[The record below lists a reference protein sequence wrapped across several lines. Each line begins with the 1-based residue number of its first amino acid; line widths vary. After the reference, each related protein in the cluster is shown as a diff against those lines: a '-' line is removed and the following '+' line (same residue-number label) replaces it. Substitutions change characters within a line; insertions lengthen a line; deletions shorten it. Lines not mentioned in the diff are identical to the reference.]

1 MKKIALSL
9 LCAGFSC
16 VGCAQD
22 NHQVSGHLDGI
33 GTDTLI
39 VYVMNDNFRGMER
52 MDTVPAPGGHFAF
65 NIGDKLKSV
74 YLFQKPSPGKRL
86 GEEGDVVGL
95 FVLPGEKAELSGFMS
110 DCQLGG
116 TAFYIQQGQIAET
129 VRKPYRKRMT
139 AISEDFA
146 AKSQNCSNK
155 DSLRKVVQAEY
166 ADVQKQMRTAAI
178 EYISLHAD
186 EDATAILLAE
196 LEDQEAGLSLLTER
210 VKNGR
215 MNPYI
220 QSVER
225 RIQAI
230 KERKAA
236 AEKIQPG
243 LLAPDFTLDDLDGKA
258 LSLSSLRGK
267 YVVIDFWGSWCGW
280 CIKGFP
286 EMKKAYAKHKDKIE
300 FLGVDCNDTEQ
311 KWRAAVAK
319 HELPWLHV
327 RNDKRE
333 PDVTKLYAIEGY
345 PSKCIIDPEGKI
357 VKMVVGEDPE
367 FYTFLDDLLK

>member
-16 VGCAQD
+16 VGCAQE

-86 GEEGDVVGL
+86 GEEGDVVGF

-110 DCQLGG
+110 DYQLGG
-116 TAFYIQQGQIAET
+116 SAFYIQQGQIAET
-129 VRKPYRKRMT
+129 VRKPYRKRIT

-220 QSVER
+220 QSVEK

-311 KWRAAVAK
+311 KWRDAVAK

>member
-1 MKKIALSL
+1 MKKMTLSL

-16 VGCAQD
+16 VACAQD

-52 MDTVPAPGGHFAF
+52 MDTVPAPGGDFAF
-65 NIGDKLKSV
+65 NVGDKLKEV
-74 YLFQKPSPGKRL
+74 YLFQKPSQGKRL
-86 GEEGDVVGL
+86 GEEGEVVDL
-95 FVLPGEKAELSGFMS
+95 FVVPGEKAILSGSMA
-110 DCQLGG
+110 DYQLSGS
-116 TAFYIQQGQIAET
+116 AFYVQQGHIADT
-129 VRKPYRKRMT
+129 QRKPYRKKMT

-146 AKSQNCSNK
+146 AKSQTCANK
-155 DSLRKVVQAEY
+155 DSLRSVAQKEY
-166 ADVQKQMRTAAI
+166 EEVREQMQTAAR
-178 EYISLHAD
+178 EYIAAHAD
-186 EDATAILLAE
+186 EEASVILLAD
-196 LEDQEAGLSLLTER
+196 LEDQEAGLTLLTER
-210 VKNGR
+210 VRTGR
-215 MNPYI
+215 MAPYI
-220 QSVER
+220 QSVEK

-243 LLAPDFTLDDLDGKA
+243 LPAPDFTLDDLDGKA

-286 EMKKAYAKHKDKIE
+286 EMKKAYAKHKDKVE

-311 KWRAAVAK
+311 KWRDAVAK

-345 PSKCIIDPEGKI
+345 PSKCIIDPDGKI

-367 FYTFLDDLLK
+367 FYTFLDELLK